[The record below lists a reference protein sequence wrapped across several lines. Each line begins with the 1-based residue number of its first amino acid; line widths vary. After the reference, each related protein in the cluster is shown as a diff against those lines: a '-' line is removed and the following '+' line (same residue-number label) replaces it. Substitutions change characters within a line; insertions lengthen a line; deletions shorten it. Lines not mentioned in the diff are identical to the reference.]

1 MNFNKR
7 VTIDLFVKMNNNY
20 FNFFN
25 EMHINKNKIALKQL
39 SAIIKIRN
47 GHIIIFLNN
56 ANYDTGIT
64 AAKNGS

>member
-20 FNFFN
+20 FKFFN

-39 SAIIKIRN
+39 SAIKNQKRS
-47 GHIIIFLNN
+47 HNN
-56 ANYDTGIT
+56 IPE
-64 AAKNGS
+64 